1 MGANFDSKKQIVSE
15 IKEKISSA
23 KSIIFTDYRG
33 ITVAQ
38 DTTLRKKLREA
49 GVSYKVYKNRLLKIA
64 FDELGMSDAYDVKML
79 EGTTSVAFGPDEVSA
94 ANILCPLVKE
104 YGLAGVK
111 FGVVNGKYTDAEGIE
126 KLSKIPSKD
135 VLIAMLMGMLNA
147 PMSALARA
155 LNEIAKKNA

>member
-1 MGANFDSKKQIVSE
+1 MGANFDNKKQIVSE
-15 IKEKISSA
+15 IKDKISNS

-38 DTTLRKKLREA
+38 DTTLRKKLREV

-64 FDELGMSDAYDVKML
+64 FDELGMSDVYDAKML
-79 EGTTSVAFGPDEVSA
+79 EGTTAVAFGPDEVGA
-94 ANILCPLVKE
+94 AGVLCPLVKE
-104 YGLAGVK
+104 FELNGVK
-111 FGVVNGKYTDAEGIE
+111 FGVVNGKFTDASGIE

-135 VLIAMLMGMLNA
+135 VLIAQLMGMLNA